1 VYTDC
6 YIVRYKPR
14 SSKRYTTL
22 FESIHQYEPLSIQII
37 IEKLQSRER
46 ELAYMLCVTD
56 IRDGVVD
63 D

>member
-1 VYTDC
+1 MFVV
-6 YIVRYKPR
+6 ILSRV
-14 SSKRYTTL
+14 L